1 MTFQMRWLVLPLILL
16 QLLWLPTVAGATEMI
31 RVTGRAAIEPRGQD
45 AAERLALEDALYMA
59 AMAGGAELNGFSMVE
74 NGILV
79 GETVLLRP
87 VRVLP
92 AYAGQQF
99 VSRVS
104 QYQYQKKY
112 HHIFMMMDM

>member
-1 MTFQMRWLVLPLILL
+1 MGITFQMRWLVLPLILL

-87 VRVLP
+87 S
-92 AYAGQQF
+92 
-99 VSRVS
+99 SRILDFNIV
-104 QYQYQKKY
+104 KKNGKWRLC
-112 HHIFMMMDM
+112 